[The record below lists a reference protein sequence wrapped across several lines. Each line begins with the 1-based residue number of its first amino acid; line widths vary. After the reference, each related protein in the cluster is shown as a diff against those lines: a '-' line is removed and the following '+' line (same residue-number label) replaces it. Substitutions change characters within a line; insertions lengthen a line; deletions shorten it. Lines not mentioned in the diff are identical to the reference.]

1 MFQIIP
7 NNHSLPSALIRPAID
22 AEASAHQLHGRG
34 RDPQHSSSLRLRHV
48 EVPGERGG
56 PLPFSL
62 FGLGK
67 AANDLELQGK
77 EANDLERM
85 MSDPIGFILGISSTK
100 EVKEHDLCVMCDVHC
115 LYVETRTRNTLFLF
129 LSHSPSPSLSH
140 RIEIYEWIHFERIDE
155 VAP

>member
-1 MFQIIP
+1 M
-7 NNHSLPSALIRPAID
+7 D

-67 AANDLELQGK
+67 AANDSELQGK

-85 MSDPIGFILGISSTK
+85 MSDPIGFILGIGTTK
-100 EVKEHDLCVMCDVHC
+100 EVKKHDFVMCEVHC
-115 LYVETRTRNTLFLF
+115 LYVETRTRINLYF
-129 LSHSPSPSLSH
+129 SLSLSLSLSPYKNVRVDSLRTNRPMRTYHNSH
-140 RIEIYEWIHFERIDE
+140 RSRLIAKKNNDEI
-155 VAP
+155 

>member
-1 MFQIIP
+1 MHKQTEGPSHDTRVFQIIP

-100 EVKEHDLCVMCDVHC
+100 EVKKHDLCVMCDVHC
-115 LYVETRTRNTLFLF
+115 LYVETRTRNN
-129 LSHSPSPSLSH
+129 LSFSLSLSLSLSP
-140 RIEIYEWIHFERIDE
+140 YKN
-155 VAP
+155 V